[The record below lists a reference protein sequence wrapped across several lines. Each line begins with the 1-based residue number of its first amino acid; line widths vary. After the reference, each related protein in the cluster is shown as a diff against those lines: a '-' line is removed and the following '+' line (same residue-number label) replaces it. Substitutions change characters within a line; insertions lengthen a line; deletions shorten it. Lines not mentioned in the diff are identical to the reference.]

1 MTPQRLF
8 AALVLTLSVTASAQ
22 DLPQTP
28 EVPVAPQAPAAV
40 AVAVAAA
47 RPEVTVDLSLFPP
60 ISLNGERDALNH
72 LSLGLAAAR
81 SGELR
86 GLALAP
92 LHWAESDVTGVQLT
106 WIGAS
111 ARGTLRGLQASQLAN
126 VAHDVRGVQLTSIV
140 NLARADVRGVQLA
153 TILNLAGRE
162 VRGWQGAVV
171 GNYAPTVVGV
181 QSGTV
186 NVANRVAGLQL
197 SIVNVGGDVKGSQ
210 IGVVNVARRVSGL
223 QLGILNVAD
232 SADATV
238 GVLSAVRDGRH
249 ALEVFATELSPFNVG
264 LRLGGRRVYGLL
276 VAGVDPEEQP
286 EVGMTRWTAG
296 LGVGAGFELGA
307 RVTLDVDLLAQSV
320 RYDDEEHANNGLGTF
335 RVIAGWNATPW
346 MALFAGP
353 TVSLLVSD
361 DAHPDL
367 ELGRSVDL
375 RETGRLWAG
384 FVAGLR
390 I

>member
-1 MTPQRLF
+1 MTPQRRLA
-8 AALVLTLSVTASAQ
+8 AALAVAFALPLAASAQ
-22 DLPQTP
+22 VLP
-28 EVPVAPQAPAAV
+28 EVPVAPPASAVLAAAP
-40 AVAVAAA
+40 A

-72 LSLGLAAAR
+72 VSLGLAAAR

-86 GLALAP
+86 GFALAP
-92 LHWAESDVTGVQLT
+92 LHWSESDVTGVQLT
-106 WIGAS
+106 WAGAS

-126 VAHDVRGVQLTSIV
+126 VAGEVRGVQLTGVV
-140 NLARADVRGVQLA
+140 NLARTEVRGVQLA

-162 VRGWQGAVV
+162 VRGWQGAAIA
-171 GNYAPTVVGV
+171 NFAPTVIGV
-181 QSGTV
+181 QSSATV
-186 NVANRVAGLQL
+186 NVANRIEGVQL
-197 SIVNVGGDVKGSQ
+197 SVVNVGGDVTGSQ
-210 IGVVNVARRVSGL
+210 VGVVNVARRVSGL
-223 QLGILNVAD
+223 QLGVLNVAE
-232 SADATV
+232 SADATI

-264 LRLGGRRVYGLL
+264 VRLGGRRVYGLL

-296 LGVGAGFELGA
+296 LGVGTGFELGA
-307 RVTLDVDLLAQSV
+307 RFTLDVDLLAQTI
-320 RYDDEEHANNGLGTF
+320 RYDDEEHANNGLGTL

-353 TVSLLVSD
+353 TVNLLVSD
-361 DAHPDL
+361 DQHPDL
-367 ELGRSVDL
+367 DLGRSVDL
-375 RETGRLWAG
+375 RETGRVWAG